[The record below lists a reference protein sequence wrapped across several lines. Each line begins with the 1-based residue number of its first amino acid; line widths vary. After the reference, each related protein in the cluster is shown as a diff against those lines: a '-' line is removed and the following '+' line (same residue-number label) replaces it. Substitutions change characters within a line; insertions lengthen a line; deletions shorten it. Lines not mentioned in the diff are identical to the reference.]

1 MRLFLILLGPLV
13 LALAIVGFLSLT
25 RGTPVKMV
33 VTEGDEGPPPPTDSL
48 FERTMELFTGTHIS
62 PDNTVEQLLNGDE
75 TYPRLWQDLR
85 AAQSTITVQMY
96 YTLPGSVSDTMAAI
110 LKERARAG
118 VRTLFILD
126 GFGSLGM
133 PRSWVE
139 SLREAGVEV
148 EVIRKLK
155 WYTLHHA
162 TDRPHARAVVIDGR
176 IGYTGGFGLAD
187 YWLGDGRQ
195 DGQWRETNVRFT
207 GPAVMQ
213 LQSAFASAWAETRG
227 ELLTGELFF
236 PRSGFQPTG
245 TVHAGLMYTSPTA
258 GSTPG
263 ERFFA
268 LTIAGARHRLYIAN
282 SYFVPD
288 TDFRRLLQRAAARG
302 VDVRILTV
310 GPKTD
315 IKTTR
320 FAGRYRYE
328 ELLAAGV
335 RIYEYQPTMM
345 HAKSL
350 VADGIWCAIGSMNFD
365 NRSMAFNTETKLVV
379 LDSTLGAEMEREFF
393 RDLEF
398 SREWTLEDMA
408 RRPVW
413 ERAVEAAAAIFSRLL

>member
-1 MRLFLILLGPLV
+1 MRLFLILLGPLL

-75 TYPRLWQDLR
+75 TFPRLWQDLR

-96 YTLPGSVSDTMAAI
+96 YSLPGNVSDTMAAI

-118 VRTLFILD
+118 VRTLFLLD
-126 GFGSLGM
+126 GFGSLRM

-195 DGQWRETNVRFT
+195 HGQWRETNVRFT

-245 TVHAGLMYTSPTA
+245 TVHAGLMYTAPTA

-268 LTIAGARHRLYIAN
+268 LTIAGARHRLILR
-282 SYFVPD
+282 PGH
-288 TDFRRLLQRAAARG
+288 RL
-302 VDVRILTV
+302 
-310 GPKTD
+310 P
-315 IKTTR
+315 
-320 FAGRYRYE
+320 
-328 ELLAAGV
+328 
-335 RIYEYQPTMM
+335 
-345 HAKSL
+345 
-350 VADGIWCAIGSMNFD
+350 
-365 NRSMAFNTETKLVV
+365 ETPP
-379 LDSTLGAEMEREFF
+379 
-393 RDLEF
+393 
-398 SREWTLEDMA
+398 A
-408 RRPVW
+408 RRGARRR
-413 ERAVEAAAAIFSRLL
+413 RAHSDGWPKDGHQDHAVRRSISVRRVACRGHPDIRVPTVHDACEKSRGGRHLVRDRLDELRQPFDGVQHGNQTRRA